1 MVPDAGECEQPR
13 LSRRRPD
20 DIVAVKYSIHERP
33 RVMIGEIVTFV
44 QGIKAGKLG
53 TITNM
58 RVTVIG
64 TGYVGTVTGAC
75 LAYLGHRVTC
85 VDTDLSKIEKLR
97 RGEPPIYE
105 PGLQELIVSANE
117 RGGINFETGL
127 ETAVRESDII
137 FIAVG
142 TPPLPSGESNLAYL
156 ESAARGIG
164 ASMDPSRF
172 RVVVNKSTV
181 PVGSGNLVEA
191 LVREGIVEARPDLS
205 DRIAFGVASN
215 PEFLREGSA
224 IHDSLYPDRIV
235 VGADDPTTLEM
246 MRQLYAPLIEQKFT
260 EPSFAPRP
268 EPLQAGAGEITLVAT
283 TITSAEMIK
292 YSANAF
298 LALKIGFSNEMANI
312 CERVG
317 ADVTEVMTG
326 IGLDWRIGRGFLN
339 AGIGWGGSCF
349 GKDISS
355 LLHTAAEYGYQARIL
370 EASLAVN
377 RMQRSMVIQKLQEKL
392 FILKGRT
399 IALLGLAFKPN
410 TDDLRDAPSL
420 QIAEKLIQLGARVR
434 VYDPVAMSVC
444 REQYPDLRITY
455 CNDAL
460 TAVEHADALVL
471 VTEWPEFAALSLKQ
485 LARRMNKAILI
496 DGRNLFQP
504 ERAREAGFEYAGIGR
519 AVPRLA
525 AAVVTD

>member
-1 MVPDAGECEQPR
+1 
-13 LSRRRPD
+13 
-20 DIVAVKYSIHERP
+20 
-33 RVMIGEIVTFV
+33 
-44 QGIKAGKLG
+44 
-53 TITNM
+53 M

-85 VDTDLSKIEKLR
+85 VDTNVAKIEKLR
-97 RGEPPIYE
+97 MGEAPIYE
-105 PGLQELIVSANE
+105 PGLEELLVLANE
-117 RGGINFETGL
+117 RGGIDFETDL
-127 ETAVRESDII
+127 EAPVRASDVI

-164 ASMDPSRF
+164 AAMDGSRF

-181 PVGSGNLVEA
+181 PVGSGNLVET
-191 LVREGIVEARPDLS
+191 LVREGVTEAHPDLS
-205 DRIAFGVASN
+205 DAVAFGVASN

-235 VGADDPTTLEM
+235 VGAEDPTTLEI
-246 MRQLYAPLIEQKFT
+246 MRELYQPLVAQQFAD
-260 EPSFAPRP
+260 PSFAPRP
-268 EPLQAGAGEITLVAT
+268 EHLQPEVEVPLVAT

-298 LALKIGFSNEMANI
+298 LALKIGFSNEMSNI

-326 IGLDWRIGRGFLN
+326 IGLDARIGRGFLN
-339 AGIGWGGSCF
+339 AGLGWGGSCF

-377 RMQRSMVIQKLQEKL
+377 RMQRGIVIQKLQEKL

-399 IALLGLAFKPN
+399 VALLGLAFKPN

-420 QIAEKLIQLGARVR
+420 QIAERLIQMGVRVR
-434 VYDPVAMSVC
+434 AYDPIAMRAC
-444 REQYPDLRITY
+444 REQYPDLRICY
-455 CNDAL
+455 CDDPLSA
-460 TAVEHADALVL
+460 AEHADALVI
-471 VTEWPEFAALSLKQ
+471 VTEWPEFAGMNLKQ
-485 LARRMNKAILI
+485 LAGRMNNPVMI
-496 DGRNLFQP
+496 DGRNLFSP
-504 ERAREAGFEYAGIGR
+504 EKAREAGFEYAGIGR
-519 AVPRLA
+519 AVPRA
-525 AAVVTD
+525 NGHGTTGNGGQRVRTAGAQTD

>member
-1 MVPDAGECEQPR
+1 
-13 LSRRRPD
+13 
-20 DIVAVKYSIHERP
+20 
-33 RVMIGEIVTFV
+33 
-44 QGIKAGKLG
+44 
-53 TITNM
+53 M

-85 VDTDLSKIEKLR
+85 VDTNLGKIEKLR
-97 RGEPPIYE
+97 LGQPPIYE
-105 PGLQELIVSANE
+105 PGLEELIAAAQA
-117 RGGINFETGL
+117 RGGIDFQTDL
-127 ETAVRESDII
+127 ETPVRESDVI

-164 ASMDPSRF
+164 ASMDGSRF

-181 PVGSGNLVEA
+181 PVGSGNLVET
-191 LVREGIVEARPDLS
+191 LVREGVLESHPDLCDS
-205 DRIAFGVASN
+205 VSFGVASN

-235 VGADDPTTLEM
+235 VGAEEPATIAT
-246 MRQLYAPLIEQKFT
+246 MRQLYGPLIDQQFID
-260 EPSFAPRP
+260 PSFAPRP
-268 EPLQAGAGEITLVAT
+268 EGTTEVRFVAT

-326 IGLDWRIGRGFLN
+326 IGLDGRIGLNFLN

-355 LLHTAAEYGYQARIL
+355 LLHTAREYGYQARIL

-377 RMQRSMVIQKLQEKL
+377 SMQRNVVIQKLQEKL

-399 IALLGLAFKPN
+399 VALLGLAFKPN

-420 QIAEKLIQLGARVR
+420 QIAEKLIQMGARVR
-434 VYDPVAMSVC
+434 AYDPVAMDAC
-444 REQYPDLRITY
+444 REHNPDLRILY

-460 TAVEHADALVL
+460 SAAEHADALVL
-471 VTEWPEFAALSLKQ
+471 VTEWPEFTRLNLTEMAA
-485 LARRMNKAILI
+485 RMNNPVLV
-496 DGRNLFQP
+496 DGRNLFDP
-504 ERAREAGFEYAGIGR
+504 EKARDAGFAYSGIGR
-519 AVPRLA
+519 ALSRSNGSQSAKQPA
-525 AAVVTD
+525 ASAVAD

>member
-1 MVPDAGECEQPR
+1 
-13 LSRRRPD
+13 
-20 DIVAVKYSIHERP
+20 
-33 RVMIGEIVTFV
+33 
-44 QGIKAGKLG
+44 
-53 TITNM
+53 M

-85 VDTDLSKIEKLR
+85 VDTDSSKIAKLR
-97 RGEPPIYE
+97 LGQPPIYE
-105 PGLQELIVSANE
+105 PGLEELLVLANE
-117 RGGINFETGL
+117 RGGMNFETDL
-127 ETAVRESDII
+127 EGPVRESDVI

-164 ASMDPSRF
+164 AAMDPSRF

-191 LVREGIVEARPDLS
+191 LVREGILESHPELS
-205 DRIAFGVASN
+205 DAIVFGVASN

-235 VGADDPTTLEM
+235 VGADDPTTLHM
-246 MRQLYAPLIEQKFT
+246 MRQLYGALIEQQFA

-268 EPLQAGAGEITLVAT
+268 AESQPASREIPMVAT

-317 ADVTEVMTG
+317 AEVTEVMTG

-377 RMQRSMVIQKLQEKL
+377 RMQRSVVIQKLQEKL
-392 FILKGRT
+392 YILKGRT
-399 IALLGLAFKPN
+399 IGLLGLAFKPN

-420 QIAEKLIQLGARVR
+420 QIAEKLIQMGARVR
-434 VYDPVAMSVC
+434 AYDPVAMSVC

-455 CNDAL
+455 CDDAISV
-460 TAVEHADALVL
+460 AEHADALVL
-471 VTEWPEFAALSLKQ
+471 VTEWPEFASLNLKQ
-485 LARRMNKAILI
+485 LAKRMNKAVLI

-504 ERAREAGFEYAGIGR
+504 GQARAAGFEYAGIGR
-519 AVPRLA
+519 AVPRP
-525 AAVVTD
+525 AVGGPQNATPVSTAVKD